1 MPPGRDTTDQ
11 PTISNWRTGVT
22 GMSSPPSTETETET
36 KTQTANEN
44 AVVISGLRKSFHV
57 GGKTVDAVRGID
69 LTVAQ
74 GEIFGL
80 LGPNGA
86 GKTTTLRILT
96 TLLPADAG
104 QAFVAGADVLRNP
117 AQVRRRIGY
126 VGQRGGADASATGRE
141 NLLLAGR
148 LYGLTAVAARD
159 RCKELAEVFDLT
171 ELEDRPVR
179 TYSGGQRRR
188 LEVALGI
195 MHKPRVLFLD
205 EPTTGLDPQNRA
217 NLWSMLRELRDN
229 GTTVFLTTHYLDEAD
244 QLSDRVAIV
253 DYGQVIGL
261 GAPDELKRRYS
272 GDTISVTP
280 DIAPSAVAALALEL
294 GDVVST
300 GSATADRGAIRLTVT
315 DPTAAMAAVFALLA
329 ARGISV
335 LDASVGRPSL
345 DDVFLRET
353 GRSLRDTGAPGTGDA
368 AAADAET
375 EVAA

>member
-1 MPPGRDTTDQ
+1 MSAAAPAPVDRQLRGYAGPAARNDQ
-11 PTISNWRTGVT
+11 QLANGVT
-22 GMSSPPSTETETET
+22 GMSSPPSDAT
-36 KTQTANEN
+36 
-44 AVVISGLRKSFHV
+44 AVVMSGLRKSFHAA
-57 GGKTVDAVRGID
+57 GKTIEAVRGID
-69 LTVAQ
+69 LIVAA

-104 QAFVAGADVLRNP
+104 QAFVAGADVRRDP
-117 AQVRRRIGY
+117 ALVRRRIGY
-126 VGQRGGADASATGRE
+126 VGQLGGADASATGRE

-148 LYGLTAVAARD
+148 LYGLSAVAARS
-159 RCKELAEVFDLT
+159 RCAELAEVFGLA
-171 ELEDRPVR
+171 EFADRAVR

-217 NLWSMLRELRDN
+217 NLWSLLRSLRDG

-253 DYGQVIGL
+253 DHGQVIAL
-261 GAPDELKRRYS
+261 GGPDELKRRYS

-280 DIAPSAVAALALEL
+280 DVEPSALAAVARDLA
-294 GDVVST
+294 DAVSA
-300 GSATADRGAIRLTVT
+300 GSTTIERGAVRLAVT
-315 DPTAAMAAVFALLA
+315 DPTVAMAAAFGLLA
-329 ARGISV
+329 ARGVAV

-353 GRSLRDTGAPGTGDA
+353 GRSLRDDGGSGTGAGTGDTA
-368 AAADAET
+368 AAT